1 MIDIIKLDVPV
12 FLRLLELAK
21 EEVKNDMDLHDI
33 AEIAAKMSQDRVI
46 TMDDYDSIVGFMTA
60 QGNDEIEN
68 SEDELSTI
76 KRLGGIG

>member
-1 MIDIIKLDVPV
+1 MIDVIKLDVPV

-60 QGNDEIEN
+60 QGND
-68 SEDELSTI
+68 DELDTI
-76 KRLGGIG
+76 KRLGGIK